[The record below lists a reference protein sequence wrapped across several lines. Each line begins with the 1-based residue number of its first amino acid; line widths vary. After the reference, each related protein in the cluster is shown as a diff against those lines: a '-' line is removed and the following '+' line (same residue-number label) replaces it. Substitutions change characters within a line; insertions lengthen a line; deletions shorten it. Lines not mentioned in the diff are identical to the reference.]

1 MKFLIF
7 LIKIFIFNLLLVFN
21 VYSEIVNKII
31 VNGNER
37 ISNETV
43 KLFSNIKL
51 GNNINKN
58 DINFILKDL
67 YKTNYFKNVNVSFL
81 DNVLTIILEEHPII
95 QSIEYKGVKSSK
107 IIETIS
113 KDKLIKEKSPYNE
126 SLLSNEIN
134 RLKKIFKELGYYN
147 SSLETSVI
155 DLDDNLVSLK
165 FDIDLGNK
173 SKIKKITF
181 VGNKIYKDNKLRRL
195 IASSEYKFWK
205 VISGRKYLNEN
216 TVLLDERLLKN
227 YYLNNGYYNVQV
239 NSSFA
244 KTVGDNEFELIFN
257 IDAKDKV
264 LFGDLKL
271 NIPIDFDKT
280 NFENIY
286 KLFNNIKNE
295 PYSINLINKILK
307 EIDEITAIEQYKFI
321 KATVNEDLTNNKL
334 NLTFNISETEK
345 YFIDRINIFGNF
357 ITEESVIRN
366 QLLLD
371 EGDPFNEILFNKSIN
386 QMKSL
391 NYFKTVN
398 KEVLD
403 GNINNTKIL
412 NIYLEEKP
420 TGEIFASAGVG
431 TDGGSVGFGI
441 KENNFLGKGVS
452 LDANFS
458 VSSDTFKGEFGLTN
472 PNFNNT
478 DKAIYVNLKAIET
491 DNYNTFGYK
500 SNKTGFDLGT
510 NFEFYTDF
518 RLGIGTSNYYE
529 VIQTNSTAS
538 KAQQD
543 QEGNY
548 WDTFLNLDFNY
559 DKRNQKYQTTSG
571 FRSYYSLDLPIIS
584 DNYTLSSSYNY
595 SYYFDLFDENISSLS
610 LFLKSANS
618 VNDKDI
624 KLSERVKIPS
634 SKLRG
639 FESGRFGPKDGDD
652 FIGGNYGY
660 AINFSS
666 TIPKILEESQNV
678 DFLFFID
685 AANLWGVDYDNSID
699 DSGSIRSSAGLA
711 LDWFSP
717 LGPLNFSLAYPITKE
732 NGDKEET
739 FRFNLGT
746 SF

>member
-1 MKFLIF
+1 MKILTFF
-7 LIKIFIFNLLLVFN
+7 IKIFVINLFLAFN
-21 VYSEIVNKII
+21 VNSEIVNEII
-31 VNGNER
+31 IKGNER

-43 KLFSNIKL
+43 QLFSKIEL
-51 GNNINKN
+51 GNNINEN

-67 YKTNYFKNVNVSFL
+67 YKTNYFKNINVSIL

-95 QSIEYKGVKSSK
+95 QSIEYKGVKSSR
-107 IIETIS
+107 IIEIIS
-113 KDKLIKEKSPYNE
+113 KDKLIKEKSPYSEN
-126 SLLSNEIN
+126 LLNLEID
-134 RLKKIFKELGYYN
+134 RLKRIFKELGYYN
-147 SSLETSVI
+147 SSVETSVI
-155 DLDDNLVSLK
+155 KLDENLVSIEYK
-165 FDIDLGNK
+165 INLGDK
-173 SKIKKITF
+173 AKITKITF
-181 VGNKIYKDNKLRRL
+181 IGNKIFKDSKLRRL

-216 TVLLDERLLKN
+216 TVLLDERLLQN
-227 YYLNNGYYNVQV
+227 YYLNNGYYNVKV
-239 NSSFA
+239 NATFA
-244 KTVGDNEFELIFN
+244 KAIRDNEFELIFN

-295 PYSINLINKILK
+295 PYSINLINKILN

-321 KATVNEDLTNNKL
+321 KATVSEDLSNDKL

-391 NYFKTVN
+391 NFFKTIEG
-398 KEVLD
+398 KVLD
-403 GNINNTKIL
+403 GKINNTKIL

-458 VSSDTFKGEFGLTN
+458 VSSDTFKGEFGLNN

-478 DKAIYVNLKAIET
+478 DKAVYVNLKAIET

-510 NFEFYTDF
+510 NFEYYNDF

-538 KAQQD
+538 KAQQN

-559 DKRNQKYQTTSG
+559 DKRDQKFQTTSG
-571 FRSYYSLDLPIIS
+571 FRSYYSLDLPIVS
-584 DNYTLSSSYNY
+584 DNYTLSNSYNY
-595 SYYFDLFDENISSLS
+595 SYYFDFFDENISSIS
-610 LFLKSANS
+610 LYLKSANS
-618 VNDKDI
+618 INDKDI

-699 DSGSIRSSAGLA
+699 DSGSIRSSTGFA

-732 NGDKEET
+732 DGDKEET

>member
-1 MKFLIF
+1 MINLFLA
-7 LIKIFIFNLLLVFN
+7 FNA
-21 VYSEIVNKII
+21 YCEIVNEI
-31 VNGNER
+31 VIKGNER
-37 ISNETV
+37 ISKETV
-43 KLFSNIKL
+43 KLFSKIEL

-58 DINFILKDL
+58 DINYILKDL
-67 YKTNYFKNVNVSFL
+67 YQTNYFENINISFL
-81 DNVLTIILEEHPII
+81 NNVLTILVKENPII
-95 QSIEYKGVKSSK
+95 QSIEYNGVKSNK
-107 IIETIS
+107 ILEILS

-126 SLLSNEIN
+126 NLLNLEN
-134 RLKKIFKELGYYN
+134 VRLKQIFKELGYYN
-147 SSLETSVI
+147 SSIETSAI
-155 DLDDNLVSLK
+155 KLNDNLVSIK
-165 FDIDLGNK
+165 YEINLGDK
-173 SKIKKITF
+173 AKITKITF
-181 VGNKIYKDNKLRRL
+181 IGNKIFKDSKLRRL

-216 TVLLDERLLKN
+216 TVLLDERLLQN
-227 YYLNNGYYNVQV
+227 YYLNNGYYNAEVKATFV
-239 NSSFA
+239 KA
-244 KTVGDNEFELIFN
+244 IKDNEFELVFN

-271 NIPIDFDKT
+271 NIPNDFDKA
-280 NFENIY
+280 NFEKIY
-286 KLFNNIKNE
+286 KLFNDIKNE
-295 PYSINLINKILK
+295 PYSINLINKILN

-345 YFIDRINIFGNF
+345 FFIDRINIFGNF

-452 LDANFS
+452 LDANFN
-458 VSSDTFKGEFGLTN
+458 VSSETFKGEFGITN

-478 DKAIYVNLKAIET
+478 DKAIYLNLKAIET

-510 NFEFYTDF
+510 NFEYYNDF
-518 RLGIGTSNYYE
+518 RLGIGTSNFYE

-559 DKRNQKYQTTSG
+559 DKRDQKFQTTSG

-584 DNYTLSSSYNY
+584 DNYTLSNSYNY

-610 LFLKSANS
+610 LYLKSANS
-618 VNDKDI
+618 INNKDI

-685 AANLWGVDYDNSID
+685 AANIWGVDYDNSID
-699 DSGSIRSSAGLA
+699 DGGSIRSSTGIA

-732 NGDKEET
+732 DSDKEET

-746 SF
+746 TF